1 MWRRVHRAVRALRL
15 GDEVFCVLCALGAEQ
30 RGREAGG
37 GRIVRLE
44 REDAAACRMRRLH
57 VPLLARVRGIA
68 AAQPARERRCA
79 EEHGVLLDYRSDGY
93 EDERRVERVR
103 RLRTGTEMGCSW
115 SALAG
120 RS

>member
-1 MWRRVHRAVRALRL
+1 MHRAVRTLRL
-15 GDEVFCVLCALGAEQ
+15 GEVFCVLCALGAEQ

-57 VPLLARVRGIA
+57 VPLLARGVRGIA

-103 RLRTGTEMGCSW
+103 RLCGG
-115 SALAG
+115 
-120 RS
+120 